1 MLWMCKYFFFKLFLN
16 LLSLALCYMEMF
28 HLNKWLHKSRSRLW
42 PCWLRS
48 HFSFIG
54 TALKQCRARVPVWP
68 VLYNLRL
75 RQINKG
81 PPLSSRS
88 AQRPVCQ
95 QSSSTQLVP
104 NRRGWHTDIHSQTQ
118 THTHINDTVIQH
130 GPRHGCPVK
139 VLADGN
145 TQFRDQTVGHISGL
159 NQGKHMQQTGCVCF
173 SSLRRPCLCLS
184 VDVCVFLTVLH
195 QFVSISTSLF

>member
-1 MLWMCKYFFFKLFLN
+1 MLGWNIRSKLSSLFAKAVPKPTMLWMCKYFFFKLFLN

-118 THTHINDTVIQH
+118 THTHQWHSHPT
-130 GPRHGCPVK
+130 R
-139 VLADGN
+139 A
-145 TQFRDQTVGHISGL
+145 
-159 NQGKHMQQTGCVCF
+159 
-173 SSLRRPCLCLS
+173 
-184 VDVCVFLTVLH
+184 
-195 QFVSISTSLF
+195 